1 MSSSLTESVPQH
13 WVATLRP
20 YLQRAD
26 EFDKLQPAIAY
37 FLRTHVAH
45 LAMRQRRKED
55 HAGTQYLRQLLEAL
69 ESDKQRLGPGVT
81 EADGRTLLTKMALTL
96 FTRAD
101 DAERSG
107 APADMGLVR
116 LFFTTSILLDAT
128 AQFTENG
135 ELDPIAAKRRD
146 YARYIAVRM
155 KKALESGVPYESP
168 NAAGMSEGRDDAA
181 TDDTSDDREAQ
192 QQQPLFPTAAQQPV
206 MGFGDP
212 PPPPPPP
219 PPPYKPSS
227 PLPQP
232 VPAVPM
238 MAPGNSI
245 GTGGPSMD
253 AIISAQKCAKQAVSA
268 LQFYDHVTARKQL
281 ISALKFIDGS

>member
-1 MSSSLTESVPQH
+1 MTSSLTESVPQH

-37 FLRTHVAH
+37 FLRTHVAY

-55 HAGTQYLRQLLEAL
+55 HAGTQYLRQLLDAL
-69 ESDKQRLGPGVT
+69 ESDKQRLGPGVSD
-81 EADGRTLLTKMALTL
+81 ADGRTLLTKAALTL

-116 LFFTTSILLDAT
+116 LFFTASILLDAT
-128 AQFTENG
+128 AQFAENG

-155 KKALESGVPYESP
+155 KKALENDIPYESP

-181 TDDTSDDREAQ
+181 TDDASDDREAQ
-192 QQQPLFPTAAQQPV
+192 QQPPLFPTAAQRPV
-206 MGFGDP
+206 MGFGDQ
-212 PPPPPPP
+212 PPP
-219 PPPYKPSS
+219 PPPYEPCS

-238 MAPGNSI
+238 VAPGSSV

-281 ISALKFIDGS
+281 ISALKFIDGNC